1 MALITRVSQLF
12 RADVNA
18 VLDRMEEPE
27 ILLKQAIRDM
37 EEALIKDDQRVKVIE
52 LELKQIVSRRS
63 ELEQRLDQVTEE
75 LDLCFDTGN
84 EALARTLLKR
94 KLESE
99 RYLDYLARKLREF
112 QEAGETLKKRI
123 DENRSRLESMRQ
135 KAELLTDSDSE
146 ESQRNTWNEQD
157 FMHQFAVN
165 EDDIELAFLREKQRR
180 SQS

>member
-27 ILLKQAIRDM
+27 ILLKQAVRDM
-37 EEALIKDDQRVKVIE
+37 EEALAKDDQRVKVIE
-52 LELKQIVSRRS
+52 LELKQIVTRQS
-63 ELEQRLDQVTEE
+63 ELQQRLSQVTEE
-75 LDLCFDTGN
+75 LDLCFDSGN
-84 EALARTLLKR
+84 EVLARTLLKR

-99 RYLDYLARKLREF
+99 RYLNYLARKQQEF
-112 QEAGETLKKRI
+112 QEACEALKKRI

-135 KAELLTDSDSE
+135 KAELLAGSDNGE
-146 ESQRNTWNEQD
+146 AQQNTWNEPD

-165 EDDIELAFLREKQRR
+165 DDDIELAFLREKQRR
-180 SQS
+180 SES

>member
-27 ILLKQAIRDM
+27 ILLRQAVRDM
-37 EEALIKDDQRVKVIE
+37 EDALTKDDQRLKVIE
-52 LELKQIVSRRS
+52 LEQKQIVSRQG

-75 LDLCFDTGN
+75 LDLCFHSGN
-84 EALARTLLKR
+84 EALARNLLKR

-99 RYLDYLARKLREF
+99 RYLNYLTGKQQEF
-112 QEAGETLKKRI
+112 QEVGAALKRRI

-135 KAELLTDSDSE
+135 KAELLVGPEKDGALQNS
-146 ESQRNTWNEQD
+146 WNETD
-157 FMHQFAVN
+157 FMGRFSVN
-165 EDDIELAFLREKQRR
+165 DDDIELALLREKQRR
-180 SQS
+180 TRS

>member
-27 ILLKQAIRDM
+27 ILLKQAVRDM
-37 EEALIKDDQRVKVIE
+37 EEALTKDDHRVKVIE
-52 LELKQIVSRRS
+52 LELKQIASRQS
-63 ELEQRLDQVTEE
+63 EIEARLNQVTEE
-75 LDLCFDTGN
+75 LDLCFDTDN

-99 RYLDYLARKLREF
+99 RYLNYLVRKQQEF
-112 QEAGETLKKRI
+112 QDAGETLKKRI

-135 KAELLTDSDSE
+135 KAELLAGSDSDE
-146 ESQRNTWNEQD
+146 DERNSWNEPD
-157 FMHQFAVN
+157 FMRQFAVN
-165 EDDIELAFLREKQRR
+165 DDDIELAFLREKQRR
-180 SQS
+180 TQP

>member
-27 ILLKQAIRDM
+27 ILLKQAVRDM
-37 EEALIKDDQRVKVIE
+37 EEALTKDDHRVKVIE
-52 LELKQIVSRRS
+52 LELKQIALRQS
-63 ELEQRLDQVTEE
+63 ELEARLDQVTEE

-99 RYLDYLARKLREF
+99 RYLNYLARKQQEF

-123 DENRSRLESMRQ
+123 HENRSRLESMRQ
-135 KAELLTDSDSE
+135 KAELLAGSDSDE
-146 ESQRNTWNEQD
+146 DERNRWNEPD
-157 FMHQFAVN
+157 FMRQFAVN
-165 EDDIELAFLREKQRR
+165 DDDIELAFLREKQRR
-180 SQS
+180 TQS

>member
-27 ILLKQAIRDM
+27 ILLKQAVRDM
-37 EEALIKDDQRVKVIE
+37 EEALAKDDQRVKVMR
-52 LELKQIVSRRS
+52 LEQKQILSRQS
-63 ELEQRLDQVTEE
+63 ELEQRLDRVTEE

-99 RYLDYLARKLREF
+99 RYLNYLARKQQEF
-112 QEAGETLKKRI
+112 EEAGEALKKRI
-123 DENRSRLESMRQ
+123 DENRSRLDSMRQ
-135 KAELLTDSDSE
+135 KAELLAGSDKE
-146 ESQRNTWNEQD
+146 ETEHTSCNEPD
-157 FMHQFAVN
+157 FMGQFAVS

-180 SQS
+180 TQS

>member
-27 ILLKQAIRDM
+27 ILLKQAVRDM
-37 EEALIKDDQRVKVIE
+37 EESLTRDDQRVKVIE
-52 LELKQIVSRRS
+52 LELKQIASRQN
-63 ELEQRLDQVTEE
+63 ELEHRLEQVTEE

-99 RYLDYLARKLREF
+99 RYLDYLARKQQEF
-112 QEAGETLKKRI
+112 QEADEALKKRI
-123 DENRSRLESMRQ
+123 EENRSRLESMRQ
-135 KAELLTDSDSE
+135 KAEILAGSDNE
-146 ESQRNTWNEQD
+146 ESRRNTWNEQD
-157 FMHQFAVN
+157 FMHQFAIN

>member
-27 ILLKQAIRDM
+27 ILLKQAVRDM
-37 EEALIKDDQRVKVIE
+37 QEALTKDDQRVKVIE
-52 LELKQIVSRRS
+52 LELKQMASRRS
-63 ELEQRLDQVTEE
+63 DIEQRLERVTEE

-84 EALARTLLKR
+84 EALARSLLKR

-99 RYLDYLARKLREF
+99 RYLDYLGRKLREF
-112 QEAGETLKKRI
+112 QAAGETLKKRI

-135 KAELLTDSDSE
+135 KAELLAGSE
-146 ESQRNTWNEQD
+146 NGEAQDNSWNERD

-165 EDDIELAFLREKQRR
+165 EDDIELALLREKQRR
-180 SQS
+180 SAS

>member
-165 EDDIELAFLREKQRR
+165 DDDIELAFLREKQRR

>member
-27 ILLKQAIRDM
+27 ILLKQAVRDM
-37 EEALIKDDQRVKVIE
+37 EEALSKDDQRVKVIE
-52 LELKQIVSRRS
+52 LELKQILSRQN
-63 ELEQRLDQVTEE
+63 ELEQRLDRVTEE

-99 RYLDYLARKLREF
+99 RYLNYLARKQQEF
-112 QEAGETLKKRI
+112 QEAGEALKKRI

-135 KAELLTDSDSE
+135 KAELLAGSDKE
-146 ESQRNTWNEQD
+146 EAEHASWNEPD
-157 FMHQFAVN
+157 FMGQFAVS

-180 SQS
+180 TQS

>member
-27 ILLKQAIRDM
+27 ILLKQAVRDM
-37 EEALIKDDQRVKVIE
+37 QEALAKDDQRVKVMQ
-52 LELKQIVSRRS
+52 LEQKQILSRQS
-63 ELEQRLDQVTEE
+63 ELEQRLDRVTEE

-99 RYLDYLARKLREF
+99 RYLNYLARKQQEF
-112 QEAGETLKKRI
+112 QEAGEALKKRI
-123 DENRSRLESMRQ
+123 DENRSRLDSMQQ
-135 KAELLTDSDSE
+135 KAELLAGSDKDETEQAS
-146 ESQRNTWNEQD
+146 WNEPD
-157 FMHQFAVN
+157 FMGQFAVS

-180 SQS
+180 TQS